1 MTTWI
6 DLEAVMLSE
15 INQINKRIKIP
26 YDLSHMLNIKKN
38 KQPPPEKLNIPN
50 KNKHVDTENRVV
62 VTRGEEKEGD
72 MDKES
77 TV

>member
-1 MTTWI
+1 
-6 DLEAVMLSE
+6 MLSE
-15 INQINKRIKIP
+15 INQRRQTP
-26 YDLSHMLNIKKN
+26 YDLSRMLNIKKN
-38 KQPPPEKLNIPN
+38 KQHPPPPEKVNIPN

-72 MDKES
+72 MGKES